1 MANNPYAW
9 RLPQRVIDL
18 KHFDY
23 PALHQR
29 SKFDGDRIAAITGPR
44 MAGCPIKRSPQQ
56 IRDVIVTGAIDG
68 ETRGYLY
75 DLIMQFD
82 CFDMRRF
89 AMYCGA
95 SSYEIARAM
104 IECDISLRLLTE
116 WMNCQSPDYESNDTT
131 HHRTWDLGLRL

>member
-1 MANNPYAW
+1 MASDPYAW
-9 RLPQRVIDL
+9 RLPQRVIEL

-23 PALHQR
+23 PALRQR
-29 SKFDGDRIAAITGPR
+29 SEFDGDKIAAIASPR
-44 MAGCPIKRSPQQ
+44 MAGCPIQRSPEQ
-56 IRDVIVTGAIDG
+56 IRDAIVTGAIDD
-68 ETRGYLY
+68 EARTYLH

-82 CFDMRRF
+82 CYEMRRF

-104 IECDISLRLLTE
+104 IECDISLRLLSE
-116 WMNCQSPDYESNDTT
+116 WMNCQSPDYESTDT